1 MSNLAKLEIVA
12 LDITGKNYLSWV
24 LDAEIHLDAKGIG
37 ETIKEGNKATCQDK
51 AKAMIFLRHHLH
63 EGLKTE
69 YMTVKDPQI
78 LWSNL
83 KERLQDFKSVSE
95 YNSAMFK
102 ITSHL
107 KLCGEKITDADML
120 EKTYSTFHANNVV
133 LQTQY
138 REKGFKKY
146 SELISCLL
154 VAEQNNELLM
164 KNHEARP
171 TGSTPFP
178 EANVTSHDGKVSKN
192 KDHASS
198 SARGQ
203 WRGRGRGRGFGGY
216 GRGRGGYYKSSHSH
230 QKWDRKDGKGE
241 KEKSDNVTSVCYRCG
256 GKGHWSRVCRTPKHL
271 VDLYQSSLKK
281 KGKNVETNLLFEDGE
296 GDFESGDTTHL
307 EVADF
312 FTSPEGNN

>member
-1 MSNLAKLEIVA
+1 
-12 LDITGKNYLSWV
+12 
-24 LDAEIHLDAKGIG
+24 
-37 ETIKEGNKATCQDK
+37 
-51 AKAMIFLRHHLH
+51 MIFLRHHLH

-69 YMTVKDPQI
+69 YLTVKDPQI

-83 KERLQDFKSVSE
+83 KKSQP
-95 YNSAMFK
+95 AMFK
-102 ITSHL
+102 ITSQL

-138 REKGFKKY
+138 REKDFEKY

-164 KNHEARP
+164 KNHEAPP

-178 EANVTSHDGKVSKN
+178 GVNVTSHYGIESKN

-198 SARGQ
+198 SGRDRGQ
-203 WRGRGRGRGFGGY
+203 WRGRGRGFGGY
-216 GRGRGGYYKSSHSH
+216 GRGRGCYSKISHSL
-230 QKWDRKDGKGE
+230 QKWDRKDGKGD
-241 KEKSDNVTSVCYRCG
+241 KGKSENVTSVCYRCG

-271 VDLYQSSLKK
+271 VNLYQESLKK
-281 KGKNVETNLLFEDGE
+281 KGKNVETNLVFEDGE
-296 GDFESGDTTHL
+296 GDFDSGDTTHL

-312 FTSPEGNN
+312 FTSPKGNN